1 MPDEDITIEAD
12 PKRMLQVEIGKEFH
26 PSRGFCMRLPEG
38 TKRRSI
44 RGKILDKDGN
54 EQAMLVMDIYFK
66 PDGGGIEFDFAGH
79 DNLTEQ
85 LQLYEEKPIKV
96 ARKVTFSRDEL
107 TLMMN
112 LSLWLSRNKP
122 KVYPEE
128 YQNW

>member
-1 MPDEDITIEAD
+1 MSDENITIEAD
-12 PKRMLQVEIGKEFH
+12 PKRMFQVEIGKEFH

-85 LQLYEEKPIKV
+85 LHLCGETPLKV
-96 ARKVTFSRDEL
+96 ALKATFSKNEL

-112 LSLWLSRNKP
+112 LSLWLSRNKS

-128 YQNW
+128 YQQW